1 MNAKS
6 IRRMLGLITLIAL
19 AFLGMNTLLSAEITE
34 IWKKALMYLFMGT
47 GMVLLLRWSNP
58 KTFKYLMEL

>member
-1 MNAKS
+1 MNLKS

-58 KTFKYLMEL
+58 KAFKLLLDL

>member
-1 MNAKS
+1 MNLKS

-34 IWKKALMYLFMGT
+34 IWKKVVMYLFMGT
-47 GMVLLLRWSNP
+47 GMVLFFRWSNP